1 MYNSIPVEST
11 SKPYHPLHD
20 PGLPCPELLKL
31 WSRLKLSE
39 PSQEP
44 RLQLWLIQ
52 DINGGGAVG
61 GRHRLTMIFLPSPS
75 FRTCLALKVSML
87 LVIVELWRGWRDLQ
101 VKVNCPWS
109 GELHLTHGP
118 WPPPLPRSFVGKRF
132 AGSPNR
138 QYSAGCLDSDRHML
152 ATLHVTRA

>member
-1 MYNSIPVEST
+1 MPRTAQALEPTEAVRTQSRAPT
-11 SKPYHPLHD
+11 AALAHP
-20 PGLPCPELLKL
+20 GYQ
-31 WSRLKLSE
+31 R
-39 PSQEP
+39 
-44 RLQLWLIQ
+44 
-52 DINGGGAVG
+52 GGAVG
-61 GRHRLTMIFLPSPS
+61 GRHRLTMIFLPRCPS
-75 FRTCLALKVSML
+75 FLTCLALKVSML
-87 LVIVELWRGWRDLQ
+87 LVMVELWRGWRDLQ